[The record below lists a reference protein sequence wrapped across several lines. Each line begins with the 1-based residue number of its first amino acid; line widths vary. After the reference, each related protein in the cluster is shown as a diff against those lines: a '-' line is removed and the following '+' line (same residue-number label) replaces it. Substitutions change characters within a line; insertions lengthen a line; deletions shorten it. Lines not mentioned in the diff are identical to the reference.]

1 MPLFATVCQ
10 LFSLFLQR
18 QGLFFEWEAF
28 FLAEVVKL
36 VDTHVSGA
44 CVARHAGSSP
54 AFGT

>member
-1 MPLFATVCQ
+1 MPWFTALCQ
-10 LFSLFLQR
+10 LFSLFLQ
-18 QGLFFEWEAF
+18 LPHFFGIGAF